1 MRNTKVIVNFFFEFF
16 LSEKTKKKC
25 EKIIVYVAIISFIAH
40 LLVIALV
47 NLNIVEINDPSKLL
61 VNPIAAIYTP
71 FSFIIVYEVYL
82 LIYYL
87 PKSTSVY
94 IGKQY
99 EIISLIIIRRIFK
112 DLSNIEL
119 TTDWFSVKNDIQF
132 TYDILA
138 IVILFYMI
146 YYFYKLVKVNTNA
159 TVESEKSEIIGFIN
173 LKKVVAVCLIP
184 ILFAMSVF
192 SLSHWIYENFFSI
205 SKLIKELKDINNVF
219 FENFF
224 TVLILVDVLILI
236 YSFLYSD
243 KFNKV
248 IRNSGFIISTVLIK
262 ISFSTTGLINTILI
276 VVAVLFGVVIFK
288 IHNLYNKDEV
298 AK

>member
-1 MRNTKVIVNFFFEFF
+1 
-16 LSEKTKKKC
+16 
-25 EKIIVYVAIISFIAH
+25 
-40 LLVIALV
+40 
-47 NLNIVEINDPSKLL
+47 
-61 VNPIAAIYTP
+61 
-71 FSFIIVYEVYL
+71 
-82 LIYYL
+82 
-87 PKSTSVY
+87 
-94 IGKQY
+94 
-99 EIISLIIIRRIFK
+99 
-112 DLSNIEL
+112 
-119 TTDWFSVKNDIQF
+119 
-132 TYDILA
+132 
-138 IVILFYMI
+138 
-146 YYFYKLVKVNTNA
+146 
-159 TVESEKSEIIGFIN
+159 
-173 LKKVVAVCLIP
+173 
-184 ILFAMSVF
+184 MSVF
-192 SLSHWIYENFFSI
+192 SLSHCVYENFFSI

>member
-87 PKSTSVY
+87 PKSTSIY

-119 TTDWFSVKNDIQF
+119 TIDWFSVKNDIQF

>member
-1 MRNTKVIVNFFFEFF
+1 
-16 LSEKTKKKC
+16 
-25 EKIIVYVAIISFIAH
+25 
-40 LLVIALV
+40 
-47 NLNIVEINDPSKLL
+47 
-61 VNPIAAIYTP
+61 
-71 FSFIIVYEVYL
+71 
-82 LIYYL
+82 
-87 PKSTSVY
+87 
-94 IGKQY
+94 
-99 EIISLIIIRRIFK
+99 
-112 DLSNIEL
+112 
-119 TTDWFSVKNDIQF
+119 
-132 TYDILA
+132 
-138 IVILFYMI
+138 MI
-146 YYFYKLVKVNTNA
+146 YYFYKLVKVNTNT

-192 SLSHWIYENFFSI
+192 SLSNWIYENFFSI

>member
-1 MRNTKVIVNFFFEFF
+1 MRNIKVIVNFFFEFF

-119 TTDWFSVKNDIQF
+119 TTDWFLVKNDIQF

-146 YYFYKLVKVNTNA
+146 YYFYKLVKVNTNT

-192 SLSHWIYENFFSI
+192 SLSNWIYENFFSI

>member
-1 MRNTKVIVNFFFEFF
+1 MKSITEIINYFFEFF

-25 EKIIVYVAIISFIAH
+25 EKTIVYIAIISFIVH

-47 NLNIVEINDPSKLL
+47 NLNVIDINDPSKLL

-119 TTDWFSVKNDIQF
+119 TTDWFLVKNDIQF
-132 TYDILA
+132 TYDIVA

-146 YYFYKLVKVNTNA
+146 YYFYKLVKINTQA
-159 TVESEKSEIIGFIN
+159 AEEPKKSEIIGFIN
-173 LKKVVAVCLIP
+173 LKKIIAVCLIP
-184 ILFAMSVF
+184 ILFAMSIF

-205 SKLIKELKDINNVF
+205 SKLIKELKDINNIF

-243 KFNKV
+243 KFYKV